1 MSSPAPLPVGPRDLR
16 IAWSRIVLP
25 IMTLALGVVAW
36 DLVVRVKDI
45 PPFILPGPGVVA
57 ATVVSDWP
65 VLWDSLLVTLATTFY
80 GLALALAG
88 GVGLAILFN
97 QSRLIEH
104 SLYPYAVIL
113 QVTPVV
119 AVAPL
124 LLIYLPQEGAV
135 LAFARVVAFFSIL
148 AHTTP
153 GVNLVGRHLQDLF
166 EIYRPRAHQ
175 VVAVLKLPAGR

>member
-45 PPFILPGPGVVA
+45 PPFILPGPGLVA

-80 GLALALAG
+80 GLSLAPAARL
-88 GVGLAILFN
+88 GLSTLFN
-97 QSRLIEH
+97 QSRLIAH
-104 SLYPYAVIL
+104 SLYPYAGTL
-113 QVTPVV
+113 QV
-119 AVAPL
+119 
-124 LLIYLPQEGAV
+124 
-135 LAFARVVAFFSIL
+135 S
-148 AHTTP
+148 
-153 GVNLVGRHLQDLF
+153 
-166 EIYRPRAHQ
+166 
-175 VVAVLKLPAGR
+175 